1 MTSDILNRIEMRMPE
16 FSKGQ
21 KQIAKYL
28 LEHYNKA
35 AYLTASKLGALVNVS
50 ESTVVRFAIELGFDG
65 YPELQKSLQELIRT
79 KLTSVERIEITNDR
93 IADGEVLDKILSGD
107 IDKIRTTL
115 DKIDREAFDRAVD
128 AIIEAEHI
136 YISGM
141 RSAALLSSF
150 MGYYFNLIFPNV
162 HMVQATSSS
171 EMFEQLFR
179 IERGDVFIGISF
191 PRYSKRI
198 INAIDYA
205 RARGAI
211 TVALTDSELSPLAEG
226 ADHLLLARSD
236 MASFVDSYVAPLSVI
251 NALIV
256 AISKKK
262 QKDVSETFALLES
275 VWDEYDVYA
284 KNVVSEQRNG

>member
-1 MTSDILNRIEMRMPE
+1 MTQDILTKIETMMPE

-21 KQIAKYL
+21 KQIGRYM
-28 LEHYNKA
+28 LEHYDKA
-35 AYLTASKLGALVNVS
+35 AYLTASKLGAIVKVS

-65 YPELQKSLQELIRT
+65 YPELQRSLQELIRT
-79 KLTSVERIEITNDR
+79 KLTSVQRIEITNDR
-93 IADGEVLDKILSGD
+93 IADGEVLDKILTGD

-115 DKIDREAFDRAVD
+115 DRIDHQAFDAAVD
-128 AIIEAEHI
+128 AIIGAKHI

-141 RSAALLSSF
+141 RSAALLANF
-150 MGYYFNLIFPNV
+150 MGYYFNLMFPGV
-162 HMVQATSSS
+162 IVIQATSSS

-179 IERGDVFIGISF
+179 VDKGDVFIGISF

-205 RARGAI
+205 KARGAETI
-211 TVALTDSELSPLAEG
+211 ALTDSAASPLAAG
-226 ADHLLLARSD
+226 ADHLLIARSD

-256 AISKKK
+256 AISKKRSTE
-262 QKDVSETFALLES
+262 VSETFAKLEA

-284 KNVVSEQRNG
+284 KNGKN

>member
-1 MTSDILNRIEMRMPE
+1 MTDILTKIETMMPE

-21 KQIAKYL
+21 KAIGRYM

-35 AYLTASKLGALVNVS
+35 AYLTASKLGAVVRVS
-50 ESTVVRFAIELGFDG
+50 ESTVVRFAIELGFEG

-79 KLTSVERIEITNDR
+79 KLTSVQRMEITNDR
-93 IADGEVLDKILSGD
+93 IGDGEVLSKILAGD

-115 DKIDREAFDRAVD
+115 DRIDPAAFDAAVD
-128 AIIEAEHI
+128 AIIGAKHI

-141 RSAALLSSF
+141 RSASLLSGF
-150 MGYYFNLIFPNV
+150 LGYYFNLMFPDV
-162 HMVQATSSS
+162 RTVQATSSS

-179 IERGDVFIGISF
+179 IDEGDVFIGISF

-198 INAIDYA
+198 IDAIDFA
-205 RARGAI
+205 KSKGAV
-211 TVALTDSELSPLAEG
+211 TVALTDSDASPLAAC
-226 ADHLLLARSD
+226 ADHLLIARSD

-256 AISKKK
+256 AVSKKK
-262 QKDVSETFALLES
+262 QQDVSETFEKLEAI
-275 VWDEYDVYA
+275 WDEYDVYA
-284 KNVVSEQRNG
+284 KNGKR

>member
-1 MTSDILNRIEMRMPE
+1 MTNDILTKIETMMPE

-21 KQIAKYL
+21 KQIGRYM
-28 LEHYNKA
+28 LEHYDKA
-35 AYLTASKLGALVNVS
+35 AYLTASKLGAIVNVS
-50 ESTVVRFAIELGFDG
+50 ESTVVRFANELGFEG
-65 YPELQKSLQELIRT
+65 YPELQRSLQELIRT
-79 KLTSVERIEITNDR
+79 KLTSVQRIEITNDR
-93 IADGEVLDKILSGD
+93 IRDDEVLDKILGGD
-107 IDKIRTTL
+107 IEKIRATL
-115 DKIDREAFDRAVD
+115 EGIDRTAFDAAVD
-128 AIIEAEHI
+128 AIIRADHI
-136 YISGM
+136 YVSGM

-150 MGYYFNLIFPNV
+150 MGYYFNLMFSNV
-162 HMVQATSSS
+162 HVVQATSSS

-179 IERGDVFIGISF
+179 IKKGDIFIGISF

-205 RARGAI
+205 HARGAE
-211 TVALTDSELSPLAEG
+211 TVALTDSAASPLAG
-226 ADHLLLARSD
+226 AADHLLLARSD

-262 QKDVSETFALLES
+262 QQDVSETFAKLEA

-284 KNVVSEQRNG
+284 KNGK